1 MKRILSGIA
10 AAAVLMTSIAG
21 TSLADTMPQTPFSQ
35 PQQRIEQSQMTPPA
49 TLGQQN
55 QGGQSQMT
63 PPATPGQQNQ
73 GEQSQMTPPA
83 MPGQQNQRVQNQMT
97 PPAMPGQQNQGEQSQ
112 MTPPAMPGQQSQGE
126 QNQMTPPAMLDQ
138 QNQEGQNPT
147 MTVHTENGGRLN
159 MREEPNMG
167 ADVIG
172 RYQNGTQVEIL
183 EVGDEWVKVSINGK
197 TGYMAIRFLEGD
209 LPADQIGERPE
220 MPADQSG
227 ERPEMPADQNGERP
241 ELPGNQ
247 SGERPEMPGNQSGER
262 PEMPADQNGERPEL
276 PGNQSGERPE
286 MPGNQSSERPEM
298 PADQSGER
306 PELPADQ
313 SGERPE
319 MPAGQSGERPEMP
332 GNGQMPGMPGGMS
345 GNENVVYAAAATV
358 TESSSGAA
366 YSSTADGENAV
377 LVQGSAV
384 SLNGATVTKTG
395 STSGEN
401 ADFTGVNAAVLATNG
416 ANLTIED
423 ASVMTD
429 GTHAN
434 GVFSYGSGTT
444 VNVSN
449 TTITTSGNNSGGL
462 MTTGGATLNASNLTV
477 STSGNSSAAIRSD
490 RGGGTVTVTSGSYD
504 TTGVGSPAIYSTAD
518 ITVSDATLSAS
529 NSEAVVIEGGTSVTL
544 ENVDIT
550 GSNAKLNGQSTQKT
564 NVLIYQ
570 SMSGDA
576 SEGNSTFTM
585 TGGTMTAETG
595 SMFHVTNVTTT
606 ITLEDVAFTYASD
619 SDVFLDAS
627 ADSWGS
633 SGKNGGNVTLN
644 LVDQDITG
652 AILSDSISSVTVNLD
667 STSSWTLTGDSYV
680 SAFNGDLSNVNLNG
694 YTLYVN
700 GVAVSIFQ

>member
-1 MKRILSGIA
+1 MKRIFSGIA

-21 TSLADTMPQTPFSQ
+21 TSLADTKPQTPFSQ
-35 PQQRIEQSQMTPPA
+35 PQQRIEQSQTTPPA
-49 TLGQQN
+49 MPGQQN

-63 PPATPGQQNQ
+63 PPAMPGQQNQ
-73 GEQSQMTPPA
+73 GEQNQMTPPAMPGQQNQGAQSQMTPPA
-83 MPGQQNQRVQNQMT
+83 MPGQQNQGEQNQMTPPAMPDQQNQGEQSQTTPPAMPGQQNQGEQSQMT

-112 MTPPAMPGQQSQGE
+112 MTPPAMPGDGQTPSDGQTLPAMPGDG
-126 QNQMTPPAMLDQ
+126 QMPSDGQTPPA
-138 QNQEGQNPT
+138 
-147 MTVHTENGGRLN
+147 
-159 MREEPNMG
+159 
-167 ADVIG
+167 
-172 RYQNGTQVEIL
+172 
-183 EVGDEWVKVSINGK
+183 
-197 TGYMAIRFLEGD
+197 
-209 LPADQIGERPE
+209 
-220 MPADQSG
+220 
-227 ERPEMPADQNGERP
+227 
-241 ELPGNQ
+241 
-247 SGERPEMPGNQSGER
+247 
-262 PEMPADQNGERPEL
+262 
-276 PGNQSGERPE
+276 
-286 MPGNQSSERPEM
+286 
-298 PADQSGER
+298 
-306 PELPADQ
+306 
-313 SGERPE
+313 
-319 MPAGQSGERPEMP
+319 
-332 GNGQMPGMPGGMS
+332 MPGMPGGMP
-345 GNENVVYAAAATV
+345 GNENVAYTAAATV
-358 TESSSGAA
+358 TESSSDTA

-377 LVQGSAV
+377 LVQGSDV

-401 ADFTGVNAAVLATNG
+401 ADFTGVNAAVLATSG

-423 ASVMTD
+423 ASVTTD

-529 NSEAVVIEGGTSVTL
+529 NSEAVVIEGGNSVTL

-576 SEGNSTFTM
+576 SEGSSTFTM

-606 ITLEDVAFTYASD
+606 ITLESVDFTYASD
-619 SDVFLDAS
+619 SSVFLDAS

-652 AILSDSISSVTVNLD
+652 AILSDSVSSVTVNLD
-667 STSSWTLTGDSYV
+667 SASTWTLTGDSYV
-680 SAFNGDLSNVNLNG
+680 SSFNGDLSNVNLNG

-700 GVAVSIFQ
+700 GVAIK

>member
-1 MKRILSGIA
+1 MKRLLSCIA
-10 AAAVLMTSIAG
+10 AAAVLMTSVAG
-21 TSLADTMPQTPFSQ
+21 TTLADTTSQNPFSQ
-35 PQQRIEQSQMTPPA
+35 SQQRIEQ
-49 TLGQQN
+49 N
-55 QGGQSQMT
+55 QS
-63 PPATPGQQNQ
+63 
-73 GEQSQMTPPA
+73 TPPA
-83 MPGQQNQRVQNQMT
+83 MPGQQNQDEQNQATPPAMPGQQNQDEQNQATPPAMPGQQNQDEQNQMT
-97 PPAMPGQQNQGEQSQ
+97 PPAMPGQQNQDEQNQ
-112 MTPPAMPGQQSQGE
+112 ATPPAMPGQQNQDE
-126 QNQMTPPAMLDQ
+126 QNQAAPPAMPGQQNQDE
-138 QNQEGQNPT
+138 QNQEGRNPT
-147 MTVHTENGGRLN
+147 MIVHTGNSGKLN
-159 MREEPNMG
+159 MREAPG
-167 ADVIG
+167 TDAKVTG
-172 RYQNGTQVEIL
+172 RYRNGTQVEIL

-197 TGYMAIRFLEGD
+197 TGYMMIKFLEGELPSD
-209 LPADQIGERPE
+209 GQTLPA
-220 MPADQSG
+220 
-227 ERPEMPADQNGERP
+227 
-241 ELPGNQ
+241 
-247 SGERPEMPGNQSGER
+247 MPGDGQ
-262 PEMPADQNGERPEL
+262 MPSD
-276 PGNQSGERPE
+276 
-286 MPGNQSSERPEM
+286 
-298 PADQSGER
+298 
-306 PELPADQ
+306 
-313 SGERPE
+313 
-319 MPAGQSGERPEMP
+319 GQTPP
-332 GNGQMPGMPGGMS
+332 TMPGMPGGMP
-345 GNENVVYAAAATV
+345 GNESVNYTAAATV
-358 TESSSGAA
+358 TESSSGTA

-377 LVQGSAV
+377 LVQGNDV

-395 STSGEN
+395 SASGEN
-401 ADFTGVNAAVLATNG
+401 ADFTGVNAAVLATGG
-416 ANLTIED
+416 ATLTIDD
-423 ASVMTD
+423 ASVTTD

-490 RGGGTVTVTSGSYD
+490 RGGGTVTVNNGSYD

-529 NSEAVVIEGGTSVTL
+529 NSEAVVIEGGNSVTL

-576 SEGNSTFTM
+576 SEGSSTFTM

-606 ITLEDVAFTYASD
+606 ITLEDVDFTYASD
-619 SDVFLDAS
+619 SNVFLDAS

-633 SGKNGGNVTLN
+633 SGKNGGSVTLN

-652 AILSDSISSVTVNLD
+652 AILSDSVSSVTVNLD
-667 STSSWTLTGDSYV
+667 SASTWTLTGDSYV

-700 GVAVSIFQ
+700 GVAVN

>member
-1 MKRILSGIA
+1 MKRIFSGIA
-10 AAAVLMTSIAG
+10 AAAMLMTTIAG
-21 TSLADTMPQTPFSQ
+21 TSLADTMPQNSFFQS
-35 PQQRIEQSQMTPPA
+35 QQRVEQNQMTPF
-49 TLGQQN
+49 
-55 QGGQSQMT
+55 
-63 PPATPGQQNQ
+63 
-73 GEQSQMTPPA
+73 A
-83 MPGQQNQRVQNQMT
+83 MPGQQGQSEQN
-97 PPAMPGQQNQGEQSQ
+97 Q

-126 QNQMTPPAMLDQ
+126 QNQMTPPAMPGQ
-138 QNQEGQNPT
+138 QNQGEQNQMTSPTMPGQQSQGEQNQMTPPAMPGQQSQGEQNQMTPPAISDQQGQNSQFPT

-172 RYQNGTQVEIL
+172 RYKNGTQVEIL

-197 TGYMAIRFLEGD
+197 TGYMMIKFLEG
-209 LPADQIGERPE
+209 
-220 MPADQSG
+220 
-227 ERPEMPADQNGERP
+227 
-241 ELPGNQ
+241 ELPSDDQ
-247 SGERPEMPGNQSGER
+247 TPPAMPGDGQ
-262 PEMPADQNGERPEL
+262 MPSDGQTPPA
-276 PGNQSGERPE
+276 
-286 MPGNQSSERPEM
+286 MPGDGQM
-298 PADQSGER
+298 PSDGQT
-306 PELPADQ
+306 PPA
-313 SGERPE
+313 
-319 MPAGQSGERPEMP
+319 MP
-332 GNGQMPGMPGGMS
+332 GDGQMPSDGQTPPAMPGDGQMPSDGQTPPAMPGDGQMPSDGQTPPAMPGDGQMPSDGQTPPAMPGMPGGMP
-345 GNENVVYAAAATV
+345 GNESVNYTAAATV
-358 TESSSGAA
+358 TESSSGTA
-366 YSSTADGENAV
+366 YSSTSDGENAV
-377 LVQGSAV
+377 LVQGSDV
-384 SLNGATVTKTG
+384 SLNAATVTKTG

-401 ADFTGVNAAVLATNG
+401 ADFTGVNAAVLATSG
-416 ANLTIED
+416 ATLTID
-423 ASVMTD
+423 DTTVNTD

-529 NSEAVVIEGGTSVTL
+529 NSEAVVIEGGNSVTL

-576 SEGNSTFTM
+576 SEGSSTFTM

-606 ITLEDVAFTYASD
+606 ITLEDVDFTYASD
-619 SDVFLDAS
+619 SSVFLDAS

-652 AILSDSISSVTVNLD
+652 AILSDSVSSVMVNLD
-667 STSSWTLTGDSYV
+667 SDSTWTLTGDSYV
-680 SAFNGDLSNVNLNG
+680 TAFSGDLSNVNLNG

-700 GVAVSIFQ
+700 GVAVK